1 MSKSS
6 TLTSWNNFGPWEGS
20 VFEFRSLSRVQN
32 LEIQSARPSPP
43 MSGPKRA
50 STGAIDTRSHSRPPQ
65 SRSPSGDHAHS
76 REGTGAGHRRSSL
89 THMGAPVLSGRGQL
103 KGGVLDPFHFLL
115 TSSRL
120 PSPLLTIAGH
130 PHSPRRHPSRGRG
143 SPSSP
148 LPLSPGFGLSR
159 QPTTPRN
166 AVHRTAVSFL
176 TGDRRPP
183 CSVSLRLGYYF

>member
-130 PHSPRRHPSRGRG
+130 PHSPS
-143 SPSSP
+143 SPSKPGERFTVISSSSITGFWPEPPANNAEKCRSP
-148 LPLSPGFGLSR
+148 NCRLLPHG
-159 QPTTPRN
+159 
-166 AVHRTAVSFL
+166 
-176 TGDRRPP
+176 
-183 CSVSLRLGYYF
+183 